1 MDLPECVE
9 DITQWAFHKG
19 ISPESLSGFLRHSHR
34 YHQFVHGERF
44 RRADGARVPGYPE
57 VAPLH
62 NSPVSS
68 HRRAKMEY

>member
-44 RRADGARVPGYPE
+44 RRADGAGVTG
-57 VAPLH
+57 
-62 NSPVSS
+62 
-68 HRRAKMEY
+68 